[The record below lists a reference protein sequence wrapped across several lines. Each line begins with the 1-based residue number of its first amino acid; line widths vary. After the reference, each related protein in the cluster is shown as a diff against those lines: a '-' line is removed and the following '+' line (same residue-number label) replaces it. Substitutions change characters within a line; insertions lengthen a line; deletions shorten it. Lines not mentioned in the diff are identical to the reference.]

1 VLESGGMVWPW
12 GFGVHAASQLEF
24 PLPDSVVWFHTR
36 LGLDYL
42 ARGGGCVTASIHLG
56 SAATTPV
63 FASNALIGSR
73 SVVDSR
79 AIPLVA
85 PPRPLGRL
93 ILRVDPAHEG
103 RPAGADPLDIRD
115 CLDWLEPL
123 VGLDPEALES
133 EVLRRSPGR
142 IAAWQGWKAS
152 RGDAEAVRLTSFWDE
167 TDPRDPGYRLLVAAG
182 QEPLRLSGKLMVRP
196 YKDQLLLAVSRPPQA
211 TPSKLEVRIDGL
223 PLARFD
229 IPVRSSDRST
239 FLAVPLGAYHYREVK
254 VDLIQQSQ
262 DDQALVEWRAI
273 ALVNRTAFP

>member
-1 VLESGGMVWPW
+1 
-12 GFGVHAASQLEF
+12 
-24 PLPDSVVWFHTR
+24 
-36 LGLDYL
+36 
-42 ARGGGCVTASIHLG
+42 VTASIHLG
-56 SAATTPV
+56 STATKPV
-63 FASNALIGSR
+63 YASNWIVGSR
-73 SVVDSR
+73 YVVDSR
-79 AIPLVA
+79 SIPLVA

-123 VGLDPEALES
+123 VGLDPEQLQP

-142 IAAWQGWKAS
+142 IPAWQAWKVTRAE
-152 RGDAEAVRLTSFWDE
+152 GEAVRLVSLWDE
-167 TDPRDPGYRLLVAAG
+167 TAPRDPGYRLLVAAG
-182 QEPLRLSGKLMVRP
+182 QEPLRLSGKLLVRP

-223 PLARFD
+223 PLVRFD
-229 IPVRSSDRST
+229 IPVRGSDRST
-239 FLAVPLGAYHYREVK
+239 VLAVPLGAYHHREVK

-273 ALVNRTAFP
+273 TLANRTAVP